1 MIYIDGYGYTEN
13 SLYTAGTVNV
23 VSNTSETASGTI
35 SGQSAFESV
44 LATETANLK
53 EQEKTYNLNE
63 IFKEASE
70 KYGISEDLLKAVA
83 YNESRFKADATSYAG
98 AMGIMQLMPQ
108 TAKYL
113 GVEDAYD
120 PYDNIMGGAKLLRQL
135 SDMYD
140 GDEKLM
146 IAAYNAGSGN
156 VEKYGGV
163 PPFEETQNYVQ
174 KVLDTL
180 NKGVD
185 TDGITV
191 TGRNNEKTY
200 DNTYEKDQDSIVS
213 TAESN
218 ETFSYDE
225 YQLLMTYFEQMMK
238 IIQDMG
244 DDSRTSEDNDDD
256 SLTDLFRLGRGNIT
270 YNNSTINLF

>member
-13 SLYTAGTVNV
+13 SLYVAGKINNVN
-23 VSNTSETASGTI
+23 STSETESGTI
-35 SGQSAFESV
+35 SGQSVFEDILS
-44 LATETANLK
+44 TKTADLN
-53 EQEKTYNLNE
+53 EQEKTYNLND

-70 KYGISEDLLKAVA
+70 KYNISEDLLKAVA
-83 YNESRFKADATSYAG
+83 YNESRFQADATSYAG

-113 GVEDAYD
+113 GVEDTYD
-120 PYDNIMGGAKLLRQL
+120 PYDNIMGGAKLLSQL

-140 GDEKLM
+140 GNEKLM

-185 TDGITV
+185 TEGITV
-191 TGRNNEKTY
+191 AGRSDKKTA
-200 DNTYEKDQDSIVS
+200 DSMVS
-213 TAESN
+213 TGDVNKNVSGTLNES
-218 ETFSYDE
+218 FSYDE

-238 IIQDMG
+238 IIQNMS
-244 DDSRTSEDNDDD
+244 DDGQSSENSDDD